1 MIINEND
8 IVNDESTESADEAA
22 LDSIQEVQVK
32 SNVDLS
38 DNMENSSIEDIDIKI
53 SNKSILNYLDPK
65 ILEVKEYTYD
75 ELNANIIGDD
85 NAFGSDQDNDI
96 YNVKMEDVSE
106 KQLVKG
112 TVVAIYDKEV
122 VIDIGFKSEGVIDK
136 TEFDRIPEIGAEIDV
151 FLVVFED
158 RKGRLI
164 LSKRRADF
172 EKRWS
177 ELRDAAA
184 NETLLKGT
192 IVKVIKGGLVV
203 DLGVVNAFLPGS
215 QVDIKPSPN
224 FEEYLN
230 NEYEFKIVKFNEFR
244 QNVVVSRKATMSNIL
259 DDSRRKLLEKLEVG
273 SVIEGTVKNIT
284 DFGAFI
290 DLGGF
295 DGLLHI
301 TDITWG
307 RINHPSD
314 RVVLG
319 STIKV
324 KVIDYDKE
332 KNRIS
337 LGLKQLNEDPWTGA
351 SDKYIEGT
359 QVKGKI
365 VNMMNYGAFVEI
377 QEGIEGLIHISE
389 ISWTK
394 HIKHP
399 SDIYKVGDMVD
410 AIVLSI
416 DSEAKKISLGV
427 KQLEDNPWE
436 EIEKDLK
443 VGEIYNGTISNIIQ
457 NGAYVLLE
465 NDLEGFLS
473 INDVSWTRKIKNT
486 GDVLKK
492 DQDIRVIIL
501 AVSSKDKRISLG
513 LKQTMDDP
521 WNNIEDIMKVDLNLK
536 GRVLYVLDKGII
548 FLLDNDFEG
557 ILPISKINDND
568 KELFIINKEFD
579 LSINQINKENRKI
592 VLNYSIDSDKKDISS
607 DDNNT
612 PLDNNTDSDENNTTL
627 DDSSDANL
635 GESDTTSDDD
645 SIKPSESENDATD
658 TEGSND

>member
-1 MIINEND
+1 MITNEENNET
-8 IVNDESTESADEAA
+8 IANESTDDALVDNQNINTADDENSVSLENKENEVAEESDIADNTSDKDKT
-22 LDSIQEVQVK
+22 DSEVK
-32 SNVDLS
+32 SA
-38 DNMENSSIEDIDIKI
+38 
-53 SNKSILNYLDPK
+53 LNYLDPK

-75 ELNANIIGDD
+75 ELNANIDM
-85 NAFGSDQDNDI
+85 QDNHDI
-96 YNVKMEDVSE
+96 NDEIYDVKMGDVSE
-106 KQLVKG
+106 KQLIKG

-122 VIDIGFKSEGVIDK
+122 VVDIGFKSEGIIDK
-136 TEFDRIPEIGAEIDV
+136 TEFDTIPEIGAEIDV

-177 ELRDAAA
+177 ELRDAAE

-192 IVKVIKGGLVV
+192 IIKIIKGGLVV

-230 NEYEFKIVKFNEFR
+230 KEYDFKIVKFNEFR
-244 QNVVVSRKATMSNIL
+244 QNVVVSRRATMSSDL
-259 DDSRRKLLEKLEVG
+259 DDSRKELLESLEVG
-273 SVIEGTVKNIT
+273 SVVEGTIKNIT

-314 RVVLG
+314 KLSLG
-319 STIKV
+319 STIEV

-337 LGLKQLNEDPWTGA
+337 LGLKQLSEDPWTGA
-351 SDKYIEGT
+351 SDRYSEGT
-359 QVKGKI
+359 QVKGKV

-377 QEGIEGLIHISE
+377 EEGIEGLIHISE

-399 SDIYKVGDMVD
+399 SDIYKTGDVVD
-410 AIVLSI
+410 ASVLSI
-416 DSEAKKISLGV
+416 DSDSKKISLGV
-427 KQLEDNPWE
+427 KQLADNPWE
-436 EIEKDLK
+436 DIEKDLK
-443 VGEIYNGTISNIIQ
+443 IGEIYNGTVSNVIQ

-486 GDVLKK
+486 SDILKK
-492 DQDIRVIIL
+492 DQSLKVIIL
-501 AVSSKDKRISLG
+501 EVSSKDRRISLG
-513 LKQTMDDP
+513 LKQTMDNP
-521 WNNIEDIMKVDLNLK
+521 WENIDDIFQIDLNIK
-536 GRVLYVLDKGII
+536 GKVLHILDKGII

-557 ILPISKINDND
+557 ILPISKIDDKD
-568 KELFIINKEFD
+568 KEIFIINKEFD
-579 LSINQINKENRKI
+579 LSINQINQENRKI
-592 VLNYSIDSDKKDISS
+592 VLDYTMPNIDNDNSSESS
-607 DDNNT
+607 DN
-612 PLDNNTDSDENNTTL
+612 
-627 DDSSDANL
+627 
-635 GESDTTSDDD
+635 
-645 SIKPSESENDATD
+645 NDASED
-658 TEGSND
+658 KNNGSKEI

>member
-1 MIINEND
+1 MIINENE
-8 IVNDESTESADEAA
+8 IVNENNETIINNDINDTIDNNDSVINKDSNDTETQDMTT
-22 LDSIQEVQVK
+22 
-32 SNVDLS
+32 S
-38 DNMENSSIEDIDIKI
+38 DNKNDDVLINEDNPKDV
-53 SNKSILNYLDPK
+53 ILNYLDPA
-65 ILEVKEYTYD
+65 ILKVKEYTYE
-75 ELNANIIGDD
+75 ELNANIEFDSKDSLDSIDK
-85 NAFGSDQDNDI
+85 DI
-96 YNVKMEDVSE
+96 YEVKMEDVSE

-112 TVVAIYDKEV
+112 KVVAIYDKEV
-122 VIDIGFKSEGVIDK
+122 IVDIGFKSEGIIDK
-136 TEFDRIPEIGAEIDV
+136 TEFDSIPEIGVEIDV

-177 ELRDAAA
+177 ELRDAAE

-192 IVKVIKGGLVV
+192 IVKIIKGGLVV

-230 NEYEFKIVKFNEFR
+230 KEYEFKIVKFNEFR
-244 QNVVVSRKATMSNIL
+244 QNVVVSRKATMSS
-259 DDSRRKLLEKLEVG
+259 DMDESRRELLNKLEVG
-273 SVIEGTVKNIT
+273 SVVEGTVKNIT

-314 RVVLG
+314 KVTLG
-319 STIKV
+319 STINV

-337 LGLKQLNEDPWTGA
+337 LGLKQLNVDPWNA
-351 SDKYIEGT
+351 ALDKYSEGT
-359 QVKGKI
+359 TIKGKV
-365 VNMMNYGAFVEI
+365 VNMMNYGAFIEI
-377 QEGIEGLIHISE
+377 EEGIEGLIHISE

-399 SDIYKVGDMVD
+399 SDIYKIGDSVD

-416 DSEAKKISLGV
+416 DAESKKISLGV
-427 KQLEDNPWE
+427 KQLENNPWE
-436 EIEKDLK
+436 DIEKDLK
-443 VGEIYNGTISNIIQ
+443 VGEVYNGTISNIIQ

-465 NDLEGFLS
+465 NDVEGFLS
-473 INDVSWTRKIKNT
+473 INDISWTRKVKNAS
-486 GDVLKK
+486 DILKK
-492 DQDIRVIIL
+492 DQQLKSIIL
-501 AVSSKDKRISLG
+501 EVSSKDKRISLG
-513 LKQTMDDP
+513 LKQTENDP
-521 WNNIEDIMKVDLNLK
+521 WENIDDIFQVDMKINGK
-536 GRVLYVLDKGII
+536 VLYVLDKGII

-568 KELFIINKEFD
+568 KDLFVINKDFE

-592 VLNYSIDSDKKDISS
+592 VLDYNLKLNE
-607 DDNNT
+607 DDNA
-612 PLDNNTDSDENNTTL
+612 DNSADNSVDDSITQESDEN
-627 DDSSDANL
+627 DEKVD
-635 GESDTTSDDD
+635 
-645 SIKPSESENDATD
+645 
-658 TEGSND
+658 

>member
-1 MIINEND
+1 MIINDND
-8 IVNDESTESADEAA
+8 MVNEDNDNVAVSADG
-22 LDSIQEVQVK
+22 
-32 SNVDLS
+32 
-38 DNMENSSIEDIDIKI
+38 SIENQNNINVIVDSDAVETDEVIEKKSPSEIRENFD
-53 SNKSILNYLDPK
+53 SILNYLDPK
-65 ILEVKEYTYD
+65 ILNVKEYTYD
-75 ELNANIIGDD
+75 ELNANIEFENENFVSDSDD
-85 NAFGSDQDNDI
+85 DI
-96 YNVKMEDVSE
+96 YNVNMDDVSE

-122 VIDIGFKSEGVIDK
+122 VVDIGFKSEGIIDK
-136 TEFDRIPEIGAEIDV
+136 TEFDSIPEIGSELDV

-177 ELRDAAA
+177 ELRDAAE

-192 IVKVIKGGLVV
+192 IVKIIKGGLVV

-215 QVDIKPSPN
+215 QVDVKPSPN
-224 FEEYLN
+224 FEDYLN

-259 DDSRRKLLEKLEVG
+259 DDTRKEILEKLEVG
-273 SVIEGTVKNIT
+273 SVVEGTVKNIT

-314 RVVLG
+314 KVVLG

-324 KVIDYDKE
+324 KVIDYNKE

-337 LGLKQLNEDPWTGA
+337 LGLKQLNKDPWSGA
-351 SDKYIEGT
+351 SDRYNAGT
-359 QVKGKI
+359 NITGKI

-377 QEGIEGLIHISE
+377 EEGIEGLIHISE

-399 SDIYKVGDMVD
+399 SDIYKIGDSVD
-410 AIVLSI
+410 AVVLSI
-416 DSEAKKISLGV
+416 DSDAKKISLGV

-436 EIEKDLK
+436 GIEKDLK
-443 VGEIYNGTISNIIQ
+443 AGEVYDGTVSNIIQ

-465 NDLEGFLS
+465 NDVEGFLS
-473 INDVSWTRKIKNT
+473 INDVSWTRKLKNVA
-486 GDVLKK
+486 DVLKK
-492 DQDIRVIIL
+492 DQNLKVIIL
-501 AVSSKDKRISLG
+501 EVSSKDKRISLG
-513 LKQTMDDP
+513 LKQTMEDP
-521 WNNIEDIMKVDLNLK
+521 WDTIDDIFKVGLELK
-536 GRVLYVLDKGII
+536 GKVLHLLDKGII

-557 ILPISKINDND
+557 ILPVSKINESD
-568 KELFIINKEFD
+568 KDLFIINKEFD

-592 VLNYSIDSDKKDISS
+592 VLDYSIV
-607 DDNNT
+607 
-612 PLDNNTDSDENNTTL
+612 L
-627 DDSSDANL
+627 
-635 GESDTTSDDD
+635 
-645 SIKPSESENDATD
+645 SENDD
-658 TEGSND
+658 VSEENPEDNS

>member
-1 MIINEND
+1 MITNEENNET
-8 IVNDESTESADEAA
+8 IANESADDA
-22 LDSIQEVQVK
+22 LVDNQNINTADDENSVSLENKENEVAEESDIADNTSDKDKTDSEVK
-32 SNVDLS
+32 SA
-38 DNMENSSIEDIDIKI
+38 
-53 SNKSILNYLDPK
+53 LNYLDPK

-75 ELNANIIGDD
+75 ELNANIDM
-85 NAFGSDQDNDI
+85 QDNHDI
-96 YNVKMEDVSE
+96 NDEIYDVKMGDVSE
-106 KQLVKG
+106 KQLIKG

-122 VIDIGFKSEGVIDK
+122 VVDIGFKSEGIIDK
-136 TEFDRIPEIGAEIDV
+136 TEFDTIPEIGAEIDV

-177 ELRDAAA
+177 ELRDAAE

-192 IVKVIKGGLVV
+192 IIKIIKGGLVV

-230 NEYEFKIVKFNEFR
+230 KEYDFKIVKFNEFR
-244 QNVVVSRKATMSNIL
+244 QNVVVSRRATMSSDL
-259 DDSRRKLLEKLEVG
+259 DDSRKELLESLEVG
-273 SVIEGTVKNIT
+273 SVVEGTIKNIT

-314 RVVLG
+314 KLSLG
-319 STIKV
+319 STIEV

-337 LGLKQLNEDPWTGA
+337 LGLKQLSEDPWTGA
-351 SDKYIEGT
+351 SDRYSEGT
-359 QVKGKI
+359 QVKGKV

-377 QEGIEGLIHISE
+377 EEGIEGLIHISE

-399 SDIYKVGDMVD
+399 SDIYKTGDVVD
-410 AIVLSI
+410 ASVLSI
-416 DSEAKKISLGV
+416 DSDSKKISLGV
-427 KQLEDNPWE
+427 KQLADNPWE
-436 EIEKDLK
+436 DIEKDLK
-443 VGEIYNGTISNIIQ
+443 IGEIYNGTVSNVIQ

-486 GDVLKK
+486 SDILKK
-492 DQDIRVIIL
+492 DQSLKVIIL
-501 AVSSKDKRISLG
+501 EVSSKDRRISLG
-513 LKQTMDDP
+513 LKQTMDNP
-521 WNNIEDIMKVDLNLK
+521 WENIDDIFQIDLNIK
-536 GRVLYVLDKGII
+536 GKVLHILDKGII

-557 ILPISKINDND
+557 ILPISKIDDKD
-568 KELFIINKEFD
+568 KEIFIINKEFD
-579 LSINQINKENRKI
+579 LSINQINQENRKI
-592 VLNYSIDSDKKDISS
+592 VLDYTMPKIDNDNSSESS
-607 DDNNT
+607 DNDDASEDKNN
-612 PLDNNTDSDENNTTL
+612 
-627 DDSSDANL
+627 
-635 GESDTTSDDD
+635 G
-645 SIKPSESENDATD
+645 SEEI
-658 TEGSND
+658 

>member
-1 MIINEND
+1 MIINDNDMVSEENNDVVANENESVENTVNVVVESDD
-8 IVNDESTESADEAA
+8 IEKDGNATNGVVSTPEDK
-22 LDSIQEVQVK
+22 I
-32 SNVDLS
+32 DLV
-38 DNMENSSIEDIDIKI
+38 
-53 SNKSILNYLDPK
+53 LNYLDPK
-65 ILEVKEYTYD
+65 ILDVKEYTYD
-75 ELNANIIGDD
+75 ELNANIEFENEDFVSDSDD
-85 NAFGSDQDNDI
+85 DI
-96 YNVKMEDVSE
+96 YNVNMDDVSE

-122 VIDIGFKSEGVIDK
+122 VVDIGFKSEGIIDK
-136 TEFDRIPEIGAEIDV
+136 TEFDSIPEIGSEIDV

-177 ELRDAAA
+177 ELRDAAE

-192 IVKVIKGGLVV
+192 IVKIIKGGLVV

-215 QVDIKPSPN
+215 QVDVKPSPN
-224 FEEYLN
+224 FEDYLN
-230 NEYEFKIVKFNEFR
+230 NEYDFKIVKFNEFR

-259 DDSRRKLLEKLEVG
+259 DDSRREILENLEVG
-273 SVIEGTVKNIT
+273 SIVEGTVKNIT

-314 RVVLG
+314 KVTLG

-324 KVIDYDKE
+324 KVTDYNKE

-337 LGLKQLNEDPWTGA
+337 LGLKQLNEDPWSGA
-351 SDKYIEGT
+351 SDKYSEGT
-359 QVKGKI
+359 RVNGKI

-377 QEGIEGLIHISE
+377 EEGIEGLIHISE

-399 SDIYKVGDMVD
+399 SDIYKIGDSIEAV
-410 AIVLSI
+410 VLSI
-416 DSEAKKISLGV
+416 DSDSKKISLGV
-427 KQLEDNPWE
+427 KQLQDNPWE
-436 EIEKDLK
+436 GIEKDLK
-443 VGEIYNGTISNIIQ
+443 AGEVYNGSVSNIIQ

-465 NDLEGFLS
+465 NDVEGFLS
-473 INDVSWTRKIKNT
+473 INDVSWTRKLKNVA
-486 GDVLKK
+486 DVLKK
-492 DQDIRVIIL
+492 DQSIKVIIL
-501 AVSSKDKRISLG
+501 EVSSKDKRISLG
-513 LKQTMDDP
+513 LKQTMEDP
-521 WNNIEDIMKVDLNLK
+521 WNSIDDTFQVGIKLK
-536 GRVLYVLDKGII
+536 GKVLHLLDKGII

-557 ILPISKINDND
+557 ILPISKINEKD
-568 KELFIINKEFD
+568 KDLFVINKEFD

-592 VLNYSIDSDKKDISS
+592 VLDY
-607 DDNNT
+607 
-612 PLDNNTDSDENNTTL
+612 
-627 DDSSDANL
+627 NL
-635 GESDTTSDDD
+635 
-645 SIKPSESENDATD
+645 ESENVDENVD
-658 TEGSND
+658 EKSDGNEDIPEDNS

>member
-1 MIINEND
+1 MIINDNDMVSEENNDVVANENESVENTVNVVVESDD
-8 IVNDESTESADEAA
+8 IEKDGNAKNGVVSTPEDK
-22 LDSIQEVQVK
+22 I
-32 SNVDLS
+32 DLV
-38 DNMENSSIEDIDIKI
+38 
-53 SNKSILNYLDPK
+53 LNYLDPK
-65 ILEVKEYTYD
+65 ILDVKEYTYD
-75 ELNANIIGDD
+75 ELNANIEFENEDFVSDSDD
-85 NAFGSDQDNDI
+85 DI
-96 YNVKMEDVSE
+96 YNVNMDDVSE

-122 VIDIGFKSEGVIDK
+122 VVDIGFKSEGIIDK
-136 TEFDRIPEIGAEIDV
+136 TEFDSIPEIGSEIDV

-177 ELRDAAA
+177 ELRDAAE

-192 IVKVIKGGLVV
+192 IVKIIKGGLVV

-215 QVDIKPSPN
+215 QVDVKPSPN
-224 FEEYLN
+224 FEDYLN
-230 NEYEFKIVKFNEFR
+230 NEYDFKIVKFNEFR

-259 DDSRRKLLEKLEVG
+259 DDSRREILENLEVG
-273 SVIEGTVKNIT
+273 SIVEGTVKNIT

-314 RVVLG
+314 KVTLG

-324 KVIDYDKE
+324 KVTDYNKE

-337 LGLKQLNEDPWTGA
+337 LGLKQLNEDPWSGA
-351 SDKYIEGT
+351 SDKYSEGT
-359 QVKGKI
+359 RVNGKI

-377 QEGIEGLIHISE
+377 EEGIEGLIHISE

-399 SDIYKVGDMVD
+399 SDIYKIGDSIEAV
-410 AIVLSI
+410 VLSI
-416 DSEAKKISLGV
+416 DSDSKKISLGV
-427 KQLEDNPWE
+427 KQLQDNPWE
-436 EIEKDLK
+436 GIEKDLK
-443 VGEIYNGTISNIIQ
+443 AGEVYNGSVSNIIQ

-465 NDLEGFLS
+465 NDVEGFLS
-473 INDVSWTRKIKNT
+473 INDVSWTRKLKNVA
-486 GDVLKK
+486 DVLKK
-492 DQDIRVIIL
+492 DQSIKVIIL
-501 AVSSKDKRISLG
+501 EVSSKDKRISLG
-513 LKQTMDDP
+513 LKQTMEDP
-521 WNNIEDIMKVDLNLK
+521 WDSIDDTFQVGIKLK
-536 GRVLYVLDKGII
+536 GKVLHLLDKGII

-557 ILPISKINDND
+557 ILPISKINEKD
-568 KELFIINKEFD
+568 KDLFVINKEFD

-592 VLNYSIDSDKKDISS
+592 VLDY
-607 DDNNT
+607 
-612 PLDNNTDSDENNTTL
+612 
-627 DDSSDANL
+627 NL
-635 GESDTTSDDD
+635 
-645 SIKPSESENDATD
+645 ESENVDENVD
-658 TEGSND
+658 EKSDGNEDIPEDNS

>member
-1 MIINEND
+1 MLTNEND
-8 IVNDESTESADEAA
+8 IVNDQDNDAVSETEEMIHENAKNPEGQNDTSNNESVEVLEKVDVKTENIPA
-22 LDSIQEVQVK
+22 
-32 SNVDLS
+32 
-38 DNMENSSIEDIDIKI
+38 ENT
-53 SNKSILNYLDPK
+53 ILNYLDPK
-65 ILEVKEYTYD
+65 ILNVKEYTHD
-75 ELNANIIGDD
+75 ELNDNIE
-85 NAFGSDQDNDI
+85 FSDSGELQDTNDI
-96 YNVKMEDVSE
+96 YDIKLEDVSE

-112 TVVAIYDKEV
+112 KVVAIYDKEV
-122 VIDIGFKSEGVIDK
+122 VVDIGFKSEGIIDK
-136 TEFDRIPEIGAEIDV
+136 SEFDSIPEIGSEIDV

-177 ELRDAAA
+177 ELRDAAE

-192 IVKVIKGGLVV
+192 VIKIIKGGLVV

-224 FEEYLN
+224 FEDYLN

-244 QNVVVSRKATMSNIL
+244 QNVVVSRKATMSS
-259 DDSRRKLLEKLEVG
+259 DMDESRKELLKNLEVG
-273 SVIEGTVKNIT
+273 SVVEGTVKNIT

-314 RVVLG
+314 KVALG
-319 STIKV
+319 SSIKV

-337 LGLKQLNEDPWTGA
+337 LGLKQLNTDPWSSATDRY
-351 SDKYIEGT
+351 SEGT
-359 QVKGKI
+359 NITGKV

-377 QEGIEGLIHISE
+377 EEGIEGLIHISE

-399 SDIYKVGDMVD
+399 SDIYKIGDSVN

-416 DSEAKKISLGV
+416 DAQSKKISLGV
-427 KQLEDNPWE
+427 KQLENNPWDGIE
-436 EIEKDLK
+436 ENIKSGEKYK
-443 VGEIYNGTISNIIQ
+443 GTVSNIVQ

-465 NDLEGFLS
+465 NDIEGFLNVS
-473 INDVSWTRKIKNT
+473 DISWTRKVKNASDILKNDQKI
-486 GDVLKK
+486 DVVVL
-492 DQDIRVIIL
+492 D
-501 AVSSKDKRISLG
+501 VSSQDKRISLG
-513 LKQTMDDP
+513 LKQNEEDP
-521 WNNIEDIMKVDLNLK
+521 WEKIDEIFQVDMKISGK
-536 GRVLYVLDKGII
+536 VLFVLDKGII
-548 FLLDNDFEG
+548 FLLENGFEA
-557 ILPISKINDND
+557 ILPISKVEEKD
-568 KELFIINKEFD
+568 KDSFTINKDFN
-579 LSINQINKENRKI
+579 LCINQINKENRKI
-592 VLNYSIDSDKKDISS
+592 VLSY
-607 DDNNT
+607 
-612 PLDNNTDSDENNTTL
+612 NTDFN
-627 DDSSDANL
+627 
-635 GESDTTSDDD
+635 
-645 SIKPSESENDATD
+645 SETD
-658 TEGSND
+658 TLESKNTQITENK

>member
-1 MIINEND
+1 MIINNND
-8 IVNDESTESADEAA
+8 IVNEDNNDVVVNEGESVENADSMVVENDEVVTDEIIKEEPSTQTTE
-22 LDSIQEVQVK
+22 Q
-32 SNVDLS
+32 SN
-38 DNMENSSIEDIDIKI
+38 
-53 SNKSILNYLDPK
+53 SILNYLDPE
-65 ILEVKEYTYD
+65 ILNVKEYTYD
-75 ELNANIIGDD
+75 ELNANIEFENENFISDGDD
-85 NAFGSDQDNDI
+85 DI
-96 YNVKMEDVSE
+96 YSVNIDDVSE

-122 VIDIGFKSEGVIDK
+122 VVDIGFKSEGIIDK
-136 TEFDRIPEIGAEIDV
+136 TEFDSIPEIGSEIDV

-177 ELRDAAA
+177 ELRDAAE

-192 IVKVIKGGLVV
+192 IVKIIKGGLVV

-215 QVDIKPSPN
+215 QVDVKPSPN

-244 QNVVVSRKATMSNIL
+244 QNVVVSRRATMSNIL
-259 DDSRRKLLEKLEVG
+259 DDTRKEILEKLEVG
-273 SVIEGTVKNIT
+273 SVVEGTVKNIT

-314 RVVLG
+314 KVVLG
-319 STIKV
+319 SNIKV
-324 KVIDYDKE
+324 KVIDYNKE

-337 LGLKQLNEDPWTGA
+337 LGLKQLNKDPWSEA
-351 SDKYIEGT
+351 SNKYKEGT
-359 QVKGKI
+359 HINGKI

-377 QEGIEGLIHISE
+377 EEGIEGLIHISE

-399 SDIYKVGDMVD
+399 SDIYKIGDSIE

-416 DSEAKKISLGV
+416 DADSKKISLGV
-427 KQLEDNPWE
+427 KQLQDNPWE
-436 EIEKDLK
+436 GIEQDLK
-443 VGEIYNGTISNIIQ
+443 AGEVYSGTVSNIIQ

-465 NDLEGFLS
+465 NDVEGFLS
-473 INDVSWTRKIKNT
+473 INDVSWTRKLKNVA
-486 GDVLKK
+486 DVLKK
-492 DQDIRVIIL
+492 DQSIKVVIL
-501 AVSSKDKRISLG
+501 EVSSKDKRISLG
-513 LKQTMDDP
+513 LKQTMEDSWEKIDD
-521 WNNIEDIMKVDLNLK
+521 IFQVGLELK
-536 GRVLYVLDKGII
+536 GKVLHLLDKGII

-557 ILPISKINDND
+557 ILPISKINDTD
-568 KELFIINKEFD
+568 KDLFIINKEFD

-592 VLNYSIDSDKKDISS
+592 VLDYNLAS
-607 DDNNT
+607 DNN
-612 PLDNNTDSDENNTTL
+612 DENP
-627 DDSSDANL
+627 
-635 GESDTTSDDD
+635 DTD
-645 SIKPSESENDATD
+645 EDATED
-658 TEGSND
+658 NS

>member
-1 MIINEND
+1 MIINDNDMVSEENNDVVVNENESVENTVNVVVESDD
-8 IVNDESTESADEAA
+8 IETDGNAKNDVVSTSEDKAD
-22 LDSIQEVQVK
+22 LV
-32 SNVDLS
+32 
-38 DNMENSSIEDIDIKI
+38 
-53 SNKSILNYLDPK
+53 LNYLDPK
-65 ILEVKEYTYD
+65 ILDVKEYTYD
-75 ELNANIIGDD
+75 ELNANIEFENEDFVSDSDD
-85 NAFGSDQDNDI
+85 DI
-96 YNVKMEDVSE
+96 YNVNMDDVSE

-122 VIDIGFKSEGVIDK
+122 VVDIGFKSEGIIDK
-136 TEFDRIPEIGAEIDV
+136 TEFDSIPEIGSEIDV

-177 ELRDAAA
+177 ELRDAAE

-192 IVKVIKGGLVV
+192 IVKIIKGGLVV

-215 QVDIKPSPN
+215 QVDVKPSPN
-224 FEEYLN
+224 FEDYLN

-259 DDSRRKLLEKLEVG
+259 DDSRREILENLEVG
-273 SVIEGTVKNIT
+273 SVVEGTVKNIT

-314 RVVLG
+314 KVTLG

-324 KVIDYDKE
+324 KVTDYNKE

-337 LGLKQLNEDPWTGA
+337 LGLKQLNEDPWNGA
-351 SDKYIEGT
+351 SAKYSEGT
-359 QVKGKI
+359 RVNGKI

-377 QEGIEGLIHISE
+377 EEGIEGLIHISE

-399 SDIYKVGDMVD
+399 SDIYKIGDSIEAV
-410 AIVLSI
+410 VLSI
-416 DSEAKKISLGV
+416 DSDSKKISLGV
-427 KQLEDNPWE
+427 KQLQDNPWE
-436 EIEKDLK
+436 GIEKDLK
-443 VGEIYNGTISNIIQ
+443 AGEVYNGSVSNIIQ

-465 NDLEGFLS
+465 NDVEGFLS
-473 INDVSWTRKIKNT
+473 INDVSWTRKLKNVA
-486 GDVLKK
+486 DVLKK
-492 DQDIRVIIL
+492 DQSIKVIIL
-501 AVSSKDKRISLG
+501 EVSSKDKRISLG
-513 LKQTMDDP
+513 LKQTMEDP
-521 WNNIEDIMKVDLNLK
+521 WDSIDDTFQVGIKLK
-536 GRVLYVLDKGII
+536 GKVLHLLDKGII

-557 ILPISKINDND
+557 ILPISKINEKD
-568 KELFIINKEFD
+568 KELFVINKEFD

-592 VLNYSIDSDKKDISS
+592 VLDY
-607 DDNNT
+607 
-612 PLDNNTDSDENNTTL
+612 
-627 DDSSDANL
+627 NL
-635 GESDTTSDDD
+635 
-645 SIKPSESENDATD
+645 ESENVDENVD
-658 TEGSND
+658 EKSDGNEDIPEDNS